1 MEEQLIIAVQ
11 GFLNFMTCQASP
23 HYFDSN
29 KRNNAESAADGCLAT
44 TDASGAQP
52 PERFGKKEKAA
63 RLAISS
69 VLGAICEPPKV
80 AFCTE
85 AHHCLSLILLSEC
98 TERFIYM

>member
-11 GFLNFMTCQASP
+11 GFPELYDLSSP

-63 RLAISS
+63 RLAFS
-69 VLGAICEPPKV
+69 
-80 AFCTE
+80 T
-85 AHHCLSLILLSEC
+85 
-98 TERFIYM
+98 RF

>member
-11 GFLNFMTCQASP
+11 GFPELYDLSSP

-29 KRNNAESAADGCLAT
+29 MRNNAESAADSCFAT

-63 RLAISS
+63 RLAFSTRF
-69 VLGAICEPPKV
+69 LGAICERPLRIQNEKSAV
-80 AFCTE
+80 
-85 AHHCLSLILLSEC
+85 
-98 TERFIYM
+98 